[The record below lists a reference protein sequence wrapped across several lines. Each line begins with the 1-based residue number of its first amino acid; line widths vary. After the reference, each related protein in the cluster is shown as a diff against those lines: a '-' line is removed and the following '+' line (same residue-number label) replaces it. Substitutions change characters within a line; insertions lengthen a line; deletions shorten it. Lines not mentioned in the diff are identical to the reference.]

1 MTSFKVLATSKSEI
15 SEPVLVSFPQ
25 TAPSNAQLSKMKFN
39 ISEQKTTKKRVIK
52 SEYKAGNIKYE
63 AESTFVDARPNKQ
76 ASDFYISVL
85 DTTKDKCYLVPVSQ
99 TYQMQQTIKDFD
111 KNFVS
116 VKDREYEGKTYF
128 EMK

>member
-15 SEPVLVSFPQ
+15 SENVLVSFPQ

>member
-1 MTSFKVLATSKSEI
+1 
-15 SEPVLVSFPQ
+15 
-25 TAPSNAQLSKMKFN
+25 MKFN
-39 ISEQKTTKKRVIK
+39 MSEQKTTKKRVIK

-116 VKDREYEGKTYF
+116 VKDREYEDKTYF

>member
-99 TYQMQQTIKDFD
+99 TYQMQQTIKDYD